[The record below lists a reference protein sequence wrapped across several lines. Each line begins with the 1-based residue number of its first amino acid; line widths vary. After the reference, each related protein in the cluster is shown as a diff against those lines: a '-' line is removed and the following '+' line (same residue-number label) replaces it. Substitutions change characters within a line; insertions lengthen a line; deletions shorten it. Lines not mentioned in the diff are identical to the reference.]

1 MSERRCIPALSH
13 QYSQWVHRSP
23 RSRVTRNSRQ
33 AYIIPCHGYGL
44 FISTDL
50 ISNLPKKQAATLTVA
65 CVRIAAG
72 PNCEWNQWRSKA
84 LGGHGS
90 TVTWGP
96 SVASVPRVEAG
107 SPKCWARGWGFGYG
121 LVPGLGS
128 DVSSPSGVSQQP
140 KVLGLFVFSD
150 DLSWYW
156 KVCHFTDFC
165 HACKSDRSVNLVYG
179 TVLNSKCQK

>member
-50 ISNLPKKQAATLTVA
+50 ISNLQKKQAATLTVA

-84 LGGHGS
+84 LRGPGS
-90 TVTWGP
+90 TVTWGAL
-96 SVASVPRVEAG
+96 SCFG
-107 SPKCWARGWGFGYG
+107 PKGW
-121 LVPGLGS
+121 S
-128 DVSSPSGVSQQP
+128 WKP
-140 KVLGLFVFSD
+140 KVLSAGVGLWLRPGTGPGERCKLPQWGLPAAKGFGAFCVLRWPLLVLKSMSFHRF
-150 DLSWYW
+150 LSR
-156 KVCHFTDFC
+156 V
-165 HACKSDRSVNLVYG
+165 
-179 TVLNSKCQK
+179 